1 MATVVLAHANGY
13 PPGSY
18 RALLAELGEPLGHA
32 VQVLEHRPLWDA
44 SPAPT
49 FLGWEH
55 YANDLIDFIERQ
67 CDQPVWLLGHSM
79 GAACGVIGAACRPD
93 LFAGII
99 GLDPVMVRTKIWFWS
114 RVFNRVNPDAMPI
127 VKRALKRPHH
137 FDSHQ
142 QAFDFYRGKRV
153 FSNVG
158 DEVLMDYVLAGHA
171 LQDDGRVAL
180 RYTGAWEACVYR
192 SVPRMGPAL
201 KSLRCPLHIIAGDS
215 SDVLTPE
222 TLSWAASQYPR
233 LTHES
238 LPGGHLL
245 PLEHPEA
252 CAMAVRQKLDEWCGG

>member
-18 RALLAELGEPLGHA
+18 RALLSELGEPFGDP
-32 VQVLEHRPLWDA
+32 VRTLEHRPLWDS

-55 YANDLIDFIERQ
+55 YACDLIDFIERA

-79 GAACGVIGAACRPD
+79 GAACGVIGAARRPD

-99 GLDPVMVRTKIWFWS
+99 GLDPVMVRTKMWFWS
-114 RVFNRVNPDAMPI
+114 RVINRLNPDAMPI
-127 VKRALKRPHH
+127 VRRALKRPHS
-137 FDSHQ
+137 FGSHQ
-142 QAFDFYRGKRV
+142 LAFDFYRAKRV
-153 FSNVG
+153 FANVG
-158 DEVLMDYVLAGHA
+158 DEVLMDYVLAGHELLA
-171 LQDDGRVAL
+171 EGDVSL

-201 KSLRCPLHIIAGDS
+201 KSLRCPLHIVAGES
-215 SDVLTPE
+215 SDVLTSE
-222 TLSWAASQYPR
+222 TLAWAMSQCR
-233 LTHES
+233 SLTHES

-252 CAMAVRQKLDEWCGG
+252 CATAVRQKLDEWCGG